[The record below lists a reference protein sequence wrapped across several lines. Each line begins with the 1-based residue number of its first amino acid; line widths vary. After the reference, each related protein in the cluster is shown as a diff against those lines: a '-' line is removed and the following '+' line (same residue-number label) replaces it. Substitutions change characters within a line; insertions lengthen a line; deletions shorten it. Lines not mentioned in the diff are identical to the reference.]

1 MLKTKEDQVP
11 QRIESLFTEMKSIQ
25 KENESLSARLANAE
39 AADLIE
45 QTENIEGVPLL
56 AAKVNVKDMNALR
69 QMVDEFKQQ
78 LTSGIILLAIENGEK
93 VQLAGSVSEDL
104 VKKGYHAGNMVK
116 QAASIC
122 GGGGGGRPDMA
133 QAGGKNPEKINE
145 ALESAKDYIKN
156 VSS

>member
-1 MLKTKEDQVP
+1 M
-11 QRIESLFTEMKSIQ
+11 
-25 KENESLSARLANAE
+25 
-39 AADLIE
+39 
-45 QTENIEGVPLL
+45 